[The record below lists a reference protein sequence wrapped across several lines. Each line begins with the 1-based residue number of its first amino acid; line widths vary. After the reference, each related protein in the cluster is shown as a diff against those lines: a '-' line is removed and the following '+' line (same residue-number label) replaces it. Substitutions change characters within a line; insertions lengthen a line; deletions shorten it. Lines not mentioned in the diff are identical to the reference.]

1 MDKDDQPVLTRP
13 LSARQLMALDV
24 VASAG
29 YTLFLVATV
38 SAGAGQTSVAGAVP
52 AWMPYLVVLAIGL
65 PLAARRLWPLPIFV
79 IVFGASL
86 IALGMGV
93 VRDGFVGAGFALY
106 MVAVTEDRSGREPT
120 RLIALASLLGVLAL
134 VAAGSPLPVLAEAGQ
149 IVVGAVVL
157 GGSWTIGR
165 AVRERRRFAQ
175 RSAAQLVERAV
186 AEERL
191 RIARDLHD
199 IVAHGLSLIVVRAAT
214 ANHVIASRPNEAR
227 AALEVIETTGR
238 DALADMRRMLDVLR
252 GDPQTGDD
260 GDLAPVPTLDQLPAL
275 VDRVAMAGVR
285 VDCDLSGAEAL
296 SDGVAVAV
304 YRIVQE
310 ALTNVVK
317 HAAPTRCRLRI
328 SVTDEDVQVEVT
340 DEGMRA
346 AIDGSGQRVGRGL
359 VGMQERVRALGGVL
373 EAGPLLHGGFR
384 VFARFP
390 SGATKGAKVSA

>member
-1 MDKDDQPVLTRP
+1 MDNDDQPVLTRS
-13 LSARQLMALDV
+13 LSTRQLMALDV

-29 YTLFLVATV
+29 YTLFLVAMV
-38 SAGAGQTSVAGAVP
+38 SAGAGQTSVSGAVP

-93 VRDGFVGAGFALY
+93 AREGFVAAGFALY
-106 MVAVTEDRSGREPT
+106 MVAATEDRSGRKPT
-120 RLIALASLLGVLAL
+120 RLIALGSVIGLVVL
-134 VAAGSPLPVLAEAGQ
+134 VTAGSPVPPLAEAGP
-149 IVVGAVVL
+149 IIVGAVVL

-165 AVRERRRFAQ
+165 AVRERRRFAH

-199 IVAHGLSLIVVRAAT
+199 IVAHGLSLIVVRAAA
-214 ANHVIASRPNEAR
+214 ANHVIASRPSEAR

-238 DALADMRRMLDVLR
+238 GALADMRRMLDVLR
-252 GDPQTGDD
+252 GDRQTGDD
-260 GDLAPVPTLDQLPAL
+260 GDLAPIPTLDQLPAL

-285 VDCDLSGAEAL
+285 VDYDVSGAEAL

-317 HAAPTRCRLRI
+317 HAAPTRCRVRI
-328 SVTDEDVQVEVT
+328 SVVDEDVRVEVT
-340 DEGMRA
+340 DEGLRA
-346 AIDGSGQRVGRGL
+346 AVDGPDQRVGRGL
-359 VGMQERVRALGGVL
+359 VGMQERVRTLGGAL
-373 EAGPLLHGGFR
+373 EVGPLPHGGFR

-390 SGATKGAKVSA
+390 SGTTKGATVSA

>member
-1 MDKDDQPVLTRP
+1 MDNDDQPVLIRP
-13 LSARQLMALDV
+13 LSTRQLMALDV
-24 VASAG
+24 VVSAG
-29 YTLFLVATV
+29 YTLFLVAMV

-52 AWMPYLVVLAIGL
+52 AWMPYLMVLAIGL
-65 PLAARRLWPLPIFV
+65 PLAVRRLWPLSIFM
-79 IVFGASL
+79 IVFGASV
-86 IALGMGV
+86 IALGLGL

-106 MVAVTEDRSGREPT
+106 VVAATEGRSGREPT
-120 RLIALASLLGVLAL
+120 RLIALASVIGLIVL
-134 VAAGSPLPVLAEAGQ
+134 VTAGSPVPLLAEAGP
-149 IVVGAVVL
+149 IIVGAVVL

-175 RSAAQLVERAV
+175 RSAAQLVGRAV

-214 ANHVIASRPNEAR
+214 ANHVIASRPDEAR
-227 AALEVIETTGR
+227 AALEMIETTGR

-252 GDPQTGDD
+252 GDAQTGDD
-260 GDLAPVPTLDQLPAL
+260 LDLAPIPTLNQLPVL

-285 VDCDLSGAEAL
+285 VDCDVSGAEVL

-304 YRIVQE
+304 FRIVQE

-317 HAAPTRCRLRI
+317 HAAPTRCHVRI
-328 SVTDEDVQVEVT
+328 SVVDEDVQVEVT

-346 AIDGSGQRVGRGL
+346 AVDGPERRVGRGL
-359 VGMQERVRALGGVL
+359 VGMQERVRSLGGEL
-373 EAGPLLHGGFR
+373 EAGPLPHGGFR

-390 SGATKGAKVSA
+390 SGAVKGAAVSA

>member
-1 MDKDDQPVLTRP
+1 MDNDDQPVLTRP
-13 LSARQLMALDV
+13 LSTRHLLALDV
-24 VASAG
+24 VVSAG
-29 YTLFLVATV
+29 YTLFLVAMV

-52 AWMPYLVVLAIGL
+52 AWVPYLVVLAIGL
-65 PLAARRLWPLPIFV
+65 PLAARRLWPLPVFT

-86 IALGMGV
+86 IALGLGV
-93 VRDGFVGAGFALY
+93 ARDGFVAAGFALY
-106 MVAVTEDRSGREPT
+106 MVAVAGDRSGREPT
-120 RLIALASLLGVLAL
+120 RLIALASVIGLIAL
-134 VAAGSPLPVLAEAGQ
+134 VTAGSPVPLQAEAGQ
-149 IVVGAVVL
+149 VVVGAVVL

-260 GDLAPVPTLDQLPAL
+260 GDLAPVPTLHQLPAL

-328 SVTDEDVQVEVT
+328 SVVDEDVQVEVI

-346 AIDGSGQRVGRGL
+346 AVDGPEQRVGRGL
-359 VGMQERVRALGGVL
+359 VGMQERVRTLGGVL
-373 EAGPLLHGGFR
+373 EAGPLPHGGFR

-390 SGATKGAKVSA
+390 SGATKGATVSA

>member
-1 MDKDDQPVLTRP
+1 M
-13 LSARQLMALDV
+13 
-24 VASAG
+24 ASAG
-29 YTLFLVATV
+29 YTLVLVAMV
-38 SAGAGQTSVAGAVP
+38 SAGAGQTSSVAGAVP
-52 AWMPYLVVLAIGL
+52 AWVPYLVVLAIGL
-65 PLAARRLWPLPIFV
+65 PLAARRLWPLPIFM

-86 IALGMGV
+86 IALGVGV
-93 VRDGFVGAGFALY
+93 VRDGFVAAGFALY

-120 RLIALASLLGVLAL
+120 RLIALASVIGLIVL
-134 VAAGSPLPVLAEAGQ
+134 VTAGSPVPLLAEAGP
-149 IVVGAVVL
+149 IIVGAVVL

-191 RIARDLHD
+191 RFARDLHD

-214 ANHVIASRPNEAR
+214 ANYVIASRPDEAR

-252 GDPQTGDD
+252 GHPQIGDD
-260 GDLAPVPTLDQLPAL
+260 GDLAPIPTLDQLPVL

-285 VDCDLSGAEAL
+285 VDCDVSGAEAL

-317 HAAPTRCRLRI
+317 HAAPTRCRVRI
-328 SVTDEDVQVEVT
+328 SVVDDDVQVEVT

-346 AIDGSGQRVGRGL
+346 AVDGPEQHVGRGL
-359 VGMQERVRALGGVL
+359 VGMQERVRSLGGAL
-373 EAGPLLHGGFR
+373 EAGPLPHGGFR
-384 VFARFP
+384 VSARFP
-390 SGATKGAKVSA
+390 SGTTKGVTVSA

>member
-1 MDKDDQPVLTRP
+1 MDNDDQPVLTRP
-13 LSARQLMALDV
+13 LSTRQLMALDV

-29 YTLFLVATV
+29 YTLLLVAMVGSGLVRT
-38 SAGAGQTSVAGAVP
+38 SGSGAAP
-52 AWMPYLVVLAIGL
+52 AWMQYLVVLTIGL
-65 PLAARRLWPLPIFV
+65 PLAARRRWPLPIFV

-86 IALGMGV
+86 IALGMGI

-120 RLIALASLLGVLAL
+120 RLIALASVIGLLVL
-134 VAAGSPLPVLAEAGQ
+134 VTAGSPVPLMAEAGQ
-149 IVVGAVVL
+149 IVVGAVIL

-186 AEERL
+186 AQERL

-199 IVAHGLSLIVVRAAT
+199 IVAHGLSLIVIRAAT
-214 ANHVIASRPNEAR
+214 ANHVVASRPNEAR
-227 AALEVIETTGR
+227 IALEVIETTGR
-238 DALADMRRMLDVLR
+238 DALTDMRRMLDVLR
-252 GDPQTGDD
+252 GDPRVGDE
-260 GDLAPVPTLDQLPAL
+260 GDLAPIPTLDQLPVL

-285 VDCDLSGAEAL
+285 VDCDVSGTETLSE
-296 SDGVAVAV
+296 GVAVAV

-310 ALTNVVK
+310 ALTNAVK
-317 HAAPTRCRLRI
+317 HAAPTRCRVRI
-328 SVTDEDVQVEVT
+328 SVVDEDVQVEVT

-346 AIDGSGQRVGRGL
+346 ALDGPEQRLGRGL
-359 VGMQERVRALGGVL
+359 VGMHERVRTLGGSL
-373 EAGPLLHGGFR
+373 EAGPMPQGGFR

-390 SGATKGAKVSA
+390 NDTSKGATVSA

>member
-1 MDKDDQPVLTRP
+1 MDNDDQPVLTRP
-13 LSARQLMALDV
+13 LSTRQLIALDV

-29 YTLFLVATV
+29 YTLFLVAMV
-38 SAGAGQTSVAGAVP
+38 SAGAGRTSVSGAVP

-65 PLAARRLWPLPIFV
+65 PPATRRLWPRPVFL

-86 IALGMGV
+86 IALGLGV
-93 VRDGFVGAGFALY
+93 VREGFVGAGFALY
-106 MVAVTEDRSGREPT
+106 MVAVTGDRSGREPT
-120 RLIALASLLGVLAL
+120 RLIALASVIGLIVL
-134 VAAGSPLPVLAEAGQ
+134 VAAGSPVPLPAEAGQ
-149 IVVGAVVL
+149 VVVGAVVL

-175 RSAAQLVERAV
+175 RSAAQLVEHAV
-186 AEERL
+186 TEERL

-199 IVAHGLSLIVVRAAT
+199 IVAHGLSLIVVRAGT
-214 ANHVIASRPNEAR
+214 ANHVIASRPEEAR
-227 AALEVIETTGR
+227 TALEVIETTGR

-252 GDPQTGDD
+252 GDPQAGDV
-260 GDLAPVPTLDQLPAL
+260 GDLAPIPTLDQLPVL

-285 VDCDLSGAEAL
+285 VECDVSGAEAL

-328 SVTDEDVQVEVT
+328 SVVGEDVQVEVT
-340 DEGMRA
+340 DEGVRA
-346 AIDGSGQRVGRGL
+346 AVDGPEQRVGRGL
-359 VGMQERVRALGGVL
+359 VGMQERVRTLGGVL
-373 EAGPLLHGGFR
+373 EAGPLPHGGFR
-384 VFARFP
+384 VLARFP
-390 SGATKGAKVSA
+390 SGTTKGATVSA